1 MNYKYTGSQV
11 RVIKITF
18 TCYAYISIFIIT
30 DTVSVIL
37 CKFHLDNT
45 LMLTTIESSC
55 LSHECNETNSAVVM
69 LSTDSMAT
77 TMDSDVLEDPQ
88 DTQVHDDQVMP

>member
-1 MNYKYTGSQV
+1 VWFYVN
-11 RVIKITF
+11 
-18 TCYAYISIFIIT
+18 
-30 DTVSVIL
+30 
-37 CKFHLDNT
+37 

-77 TMDSDVLEDPQ
+77 TMDSGKTHKILKYKMIKWCLQNLNQVSSFYMQQGKIVLN
-88 DTQVHDDQVMP
+88 VHMLWHTLIIIINKHEKQE